1 MNELYIQRAPTVAYR
16 RLGGEA
22 IVMSATDS
30 TLYNL
35 NEIATII
42 WEAADGH
49 TPLSEIVQ
57 RHVCAEYDVE
67 PEDALRDA
75 QELVHNLEQHGILF
89 VSGQP
94 LVIADHA
101 AAGHS

>member
-49 TPLSEIVQ
+49 TPLSQIVQ
-57 RHVCAEYDVE
+57 RHVCPEYDVE
-67 PEDALRDA
+67 PEEALRDA
-75 QELVHNLEQHGILF
+75 EELVHNLEQHRILF

-94 LVIADHA
+94 LAIADHA
-101 AAGHS
+101 AAGHL